1 MHYFL
6 IKIFSWLYVISAIS
20 PIAIIFLLRLQHY
33 VWAISIFLFALI
45 YSNIFLKCC
54 SKNFGD
60 ERAECDLVEIA
71 EPKFVPMYIAYF
83 VIALSIDDGNLCL
96 FLIIFS
102 GIFILI
108 QRCKFSFFNP
118 FVLFGFNFYEV
129 SIKNNTGTNYKIF
142 LISRQNIKNINELSN
157 LIRLN
162 DFTFLEKG
170 RDE

>member
-45 YSNIFLKCC
+45 HSNIFLKFC

-71 EPKFVPMYIAYF
+71 EPKFVPTYIAYF

-102 GIFILI
+102 GIFILV

-162 DFTFLEKG
+162 DFTFLEKR

>member
-1 MHYFL
+1 M
-6 IKIFSWLYVISAIS
+6 
-20 PIAIIFLLRLQHY
+20 
-33 VWAISIFLFALI
+33 
-45 YSNIFLKCC
+45 
-54 SKNFGD
+54 
-60 ERAECDLVEIA
+60 EIA

-102 GIFILI
+102 GIFILV

-170 RDE
+170 RNE